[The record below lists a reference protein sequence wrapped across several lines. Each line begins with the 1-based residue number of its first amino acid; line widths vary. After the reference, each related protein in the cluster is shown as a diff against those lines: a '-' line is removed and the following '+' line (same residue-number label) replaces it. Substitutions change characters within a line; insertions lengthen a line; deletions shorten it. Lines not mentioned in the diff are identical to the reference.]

1 MIGYIIS
8 FILIFIQ
15 ISVIKSCKISDG
27 YRYNENN
34 AEYIKI
40 PMWILIIALIVWIIP
55 YVNVI
60 LPAFTLIFVVAFILT
75 EDSVKLVPKGNTII
89 GKLVKFLIKEV

>member
-1 MIGYIIS
+1 MIWYIIS

-15 ISVIKSCKISDG
+15 ISVFKSCKMSDG
-27 YRYNENN
+27 YRYDEDN

-40 PMWILIIALIVWIIP
+40 PVWVLIIALIIWIIP

-60 LPAFTLIFVVAFILT
+60 LPAFTLIFVIAFVIE

-89 GKLVKFLIKEV
+89 GKLVKFLTKEV

>member
-1 MIGYIIS
+1 M
-8 FILIFIQ
+8 
-15 ISVIKSCKISDG
+15 
-27 YRYNENN
+27 
-34 AEYIKI
+34 KI

-60 LPAFTLIFVVAFILT
+60 LPAFTLIFVVAFVLT

-89 GKLVKFLIKEV
+89 GKLVKFLTKEV